1 MQLPINAGGHK
12 PEMDTHGIKAE
23 LLIPGRGDPIKNGV
37 TVIEGKKIA
46 YVGTEK
52 SLPDK
57 YKSID
62 MAYVPVLMPGL
73 WDCHVHFFGFGN
85 EYSLDAAARVPLV
98 LAGARGARDVLV
110 TLRAGFTSVRE
121 LAGYGIDLS
130 KAIAE
135 GSLVGPNIYS
145 SSCAISQTGGHGDA
159 HGTRLDDLLN
169 AIHCGSNFCLCDG
182 VDECMK
188 AVRLQLRKGA
198 SVIKVC
204 ASGGVTSELDNP
216 IDQQFSNAEL
226 KAMVEEAN
234 RAQRIVAAHCHGKA
248 GIMASLNAGCQTI
261 EHGTYLDDEAMELMK
276 KKGAML
282 IATRTIVDGGMKLID
297 HFPPASQAKM
307 RAVYEVHRK
316 AYKMA
321 VKAGVRIALGTDL
334 GSSIPGSILS
344 HGKNGQEL
352 RFAVEAGMTPLEAI
366 EAATANAPSTLGPQA
381 PLSGQLKEGYDA
393 DLIALSSN
401 PLDDIDIFSDAENV
415 THVWKG
421 GVLFK
426 SPDLPVT
433 LG

>member
-1 MQLPINAGGHK
+1 
-12 PEMDTHGIKAE
+12 MDTHGIKADI
-23 LLIPGRGDPIKNGV
+23 LIPGRGDPIKNGV
-37 TVIEGKKIA
+37 VIIEGKKITYA
-46 YVGTEK
+46 GTEK
-52 SLPDK
+52 SVPDK
-57 YKSID
+57 YKSIN
-62 MAYVPVLMPGL
+62 MAHVPVLMPGL
-73 WDCHVHFFGFGN
+73 WDCHIHYLGLGN
-85 EYSLDAAARVPLV
+85 EYSLDAAARVPLI

-135 GSLVGPNIYS
+135 GTLVGPNIYS
-145 SSCAISQTGGHGDA
+145 SNCALSQTGGHGDA
-159 HGTRLDDLLN
+159 HGTRLDDLIN
-169 AIHCGSNFCLCDG
+169 AIHCGTNFCLCDG

-216 IDQQFSNAEL
+216 IDQQFSNSEL

-248 GIMASLNAGCQTI
+248 GIMAALNAGCHTI
-261 EHGTYLDDEAMELMK
+261 EHGTYLDEEAIALMK
-276 KKGAML
+276 EKGAML
-282 IATRTIVDGGMKLID
+282 IATRTIVEGGMRLIG
-297 HFPPASQAKM
+297 HFPPASQAKL
-307 RAVYEVHRK
+307 RVVDKIHKK
-316 AYKMA
+316 AYRMA
-321 VKAGVRIALGTDL
+321 VKAGVKIALGTDL

-344 HGKNGQEL
+344 HGNNGQEL
-352 RFAVEAGMTPLEAI
+352 KFAVEAGMTPLEAI

-401 PLDDIDIFSDAENV
+401 PLDNIDIFSNPDNV

-421 GVLFK
+421 GELFK

-433 LG
+433 LR